1 MTKDY
6 QDKIT
11 AIESLMKEIV
21 TSENWLLTD
30 VEAEDTALSVDDLEV
45 RELIQDLL
53 QHWSVCAAR
62 CEKLL
67 SEKGTLH

>member
-1 MTKDY
+1 MDAY
-6 QDKIT
+6 QDKID
-11 AIESLMKEIV
+11 AVASIMREIV
-21 TSENWLLTD
+21 TSENYILTD
-30 VEAEDTALSVDDLEV
+30 IEDEGTTITVDDSDV